1 MFRSMS
7 LFYHHALGY
16 GILSMHSLELKNS
29 RQATISAIEVAA
41 CFLTAEITILPH
53 VDKYPGV

>member
-1 MFRSMS
+1 MS